1 MLSEQPTY
9 DEVFAE
15 LRSACNTH
23 DMEKAHNCVRWILLH
38 TEEKEFLIRALRY
51 AIDTVRQETRDSY
64 RWPWWLDF
72 IERGKAASTEHHNK
86 THFRILAPDM
96 DTLRR

>member
-1 MLSEQPTY
+1 MLSETPTY

-23 DMEKAHNCVRWILLH
+23 DMEKAHNCVRWFLLH
-38 TEEKEFLIRALRY
+38 SEDEPLVRALRY

-64 RWPWWLDF
+64 RWPWWFDF
-72 IERGKAASTEHHNK
+72 IERGKRASIERNDK
-86 THFRILAPDM
+86 EHFRILAPDM
-96 DTLRR
+96 DILRR